1 MKSIN
6 IAGRKIGAKYPPY
19 IIAEL
24 SANHNGSIDRAL
36 KTIEMAH
43 SCGADAIKLQTYSAD
58 TMTIDSDAEDFQI
71 HGGLWDGYTLYE
83 LYKWAH
89 TPFEWHKQL
98 FDYASKLGITC
109 FSTPFDETAVDLL
122 EDLNAPAYKIASFE
136 AIDLPLIRY
145 VAQTGKPMI
154 VSTGMASLDEITEA
168 VKTAKEAGCRELVLL
183 HCVSGYPVTAEQ
195 SDLMTI
201 PDLSRRFDVVV
212 GLSDHSMGTTVSLAG
227 VALGASVIEKH
238 VTLSRAD
245 KGPDSEFSLEP
256 DELSELTNDTFQAWK
271 ALGKVNYNCKKV
283 EEESIK
289 HRRSIY
295 AVEDIK
301 AGQIFSKKN
310 IRRIRPGLG
319 LPPKYYDK
327 ILGTTASVDINKGEP
342 LRWELILT

>member
-1 MKSIN
+1 
-6 IAGRKIGAKYPPY
+6 
-19 IIAEL
+19 
-24 SANHNGSIDRAL
+24 
-36 KTIEMAH
+36 
-43 SCGADAIKLQTYSAD
+43 
-58 TMTIDSDAEDFQI
+58 
-71 HGGLWDGYTLYE
+71 
-83 LYKWAH
+83 
-89 TPFEWHKQL
+89 
-98 FDYASKLGITC
+98 
-109 FSTPFDETAVDLL
+109 
-122 EDLNAPAYKIASFE
+122 
-136 AIDLPLIRY
+136 
-145 VAQTGKPMI
+145 
-154 VSTGMASLDEITEA
+154 
-168 VKTAKEAGCRELVLL
+168 
-183 HCVSGYPVTAEQ
+183 
-195 SDLMTI
+195 
-201 PDLSRRFDVVV
+201 
-212 GLSDHSMGTTVSLAG
+212 MGTTVSLAG